1 MYTLTQQQL
10 EELIR
15 FASDDREPA
24 SIEAIEALNGLHAAV
39 QRNTLRH
46 LEGARKRN
54 AMLTERLEKYKER
67 KQEALEAGE
76 FKETDID
83 SADVA
88 TALLYQLQ
96 QYPTYKLNKYKLN
109 AILYEM
115 YASWLYSHQERLFLE
130 HPVATEFGPR
140 FWRVYSRV
148 DTNIRVPYSTWKI
161 FAEKHPDLA
170 AFIKNTAKK
179 YFDYAEST
187 LNRLFT
193 SSKAYKNAHKDNNGG
208 KWNKEITDADI
219 YAWKKAQ
226 KAQKQ

>member
-1 MYTLTQQQL
+1 MYNLSQQQL

-15 FASDDREPA
+15 FASDDHTPA
-24 SIEAIEALNGLHAAV
+24 SIEAIEALNALHAAV
-39 QRNTLRH
+39 QRNTLKH

-54 AMLTERLEKYKER
+54 AMLSERLEKVKER
-67 KQEALEAGE
+67 KQEAIEAGE
-76 FKETDID
+76 FKETGVD

-96 QYPTYKLNKYKLN
+96 QRKTYKLTKYKLI

-115 YASWLYSHQERLFLE
+115 YASWLYSKKERLFLE

-140 FWRVYSRV
+140 FWRIYSRV
-148 DTNIRVPYSTWKI
+148 DTNKVVPYSAWKN
-161 FAEKHPDLA
+161 FAEQYPDIA
-170 AFIKNTAKK
+170 AFCKNAAEK
-179 YFDYAEST
+179 YYDYAEGT
-187 LNRLFT
+187 LNHMFT

-219 YAWKKAQ
+219 FAWKKAQ
-226 KAQKQ
+226 KAQKY